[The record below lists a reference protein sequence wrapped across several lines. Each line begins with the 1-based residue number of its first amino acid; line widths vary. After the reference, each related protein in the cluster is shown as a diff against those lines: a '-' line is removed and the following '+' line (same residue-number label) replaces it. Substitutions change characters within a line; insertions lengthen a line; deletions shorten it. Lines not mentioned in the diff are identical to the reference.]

1 MAALIHQHKSAD
13 LISVCA
19 GRQDK
24 VPILLK
30 PEIKGCLSGAA
41 GNYWRS
47 AKLIANGG
55 LPFRGL

>member
-1 MAALIHQHKSAD
+1 M
-13 LISVCA
+13 
-19 GRQDK
+19 
-24 VPILLK
+24 PIRLK

-47 AKLIANGG
+47 AKLIANAG

>member
-1 MAALIHQHKSAD
+1 MHQHKWAD

-19 GRQDK
+19 GRPDK
-24 VPILLK
+24 VQILLK
-30 PEIKGCLSGAA
+30 PEIKGCLCGAV